1 VARSFRRV
9 GEADGSMDLLLDT
22 ICNMFGIFIFVAIL
36 LAVVSK
42 QRVAMVVRELESR
55 EQQSAS
61 SDAVETL
68 RGEIESLRRDK
79 QGRDDSRALTL
90 SKRVDEAADQRRRVR
105 AILDERRLQLARY
118 RDQTIPGDE
127 RLRTLKASLSLY
139 QQEVVRLQESIRE
152 TAKLGEVTVR
162 TPRSRKLEN
171 RIPVQVVIDRD
182 RVYILNPWWENTK
195 DTHPCDIW
203 THWHEKD
210 VDAAGSAYVIHKC
223 VRGGAVHIERHV
235 LLRADGGLKADD
247 PVALRSEQ
255 VWKDF
260 LDWLDPD
267 RYLVSIK
274 VTPTGH
280 GAFGSVR
287 NAVVSRGVS
296 YQVYSIQLDPLYH
309 DEIVE
314 GTPTGQ

>member
-1 VARSFRRV
+1 
-9 GEADGSMDLLLDT
+9 MDLLLDT
-22 ICNMFGIFIFVAIL
+22 ICNMFGIFVFVAIL

-42 QRVAMVVRELESR
+42 ERVAVVVRELESR

-61 SDAVETL
+61 SAAAETL
-68 RGEIESLRRDK
+68 RSEIESLRRDK
-79 QGRDDSRALTL
+79 RGQVDSRALRL
-90 SKRVDEAADQRRRVR
+90 SNQVDEAADQRRRVT
-105 AILDERRLQLARY
+105 AILAERSLRLARY

-127 RLRTLKASLSLY
+127 RWRTLKGSLAVLR
-139 QQEVVRLQESIRE
+139 QEARHLKESVRE
-152 TAKLGEVTVR
+152 TAKLSEVTVR
-162 TPRSRKLEN
+162 TPRSRALED
-171 RIPVQVVIDRD
+171 RTPVQVVIDRN
-182 RVYILNPWWENTK
+182 RIYILNPWWRYDKSK

-203 THWHEKD
+203 TSWYEQD
-210 VDAAGSAYVIHKC
+210 VDVDNSEYKIHRC
-223 VRGGAVHIERHV
+223 VRGGAVHLERHV
-235 LLRADGGLKADD
+235 SLRAGGGIVADD
-247 PVALRSEQ
+247 AVTLRNDQ

-296 YQVYSIQLDPLYH
+296 YQVHSIQLDPRYH
-309 DEIVE
+309 DEIIE